1 MERKMSKYS
10 FQIQACIMEAM
21 SKHNK
26 IMPGPR
32 FNTIDGN
39 ILSIVKSFHD
49 SNTTFFMSNKQL
61 ANITI
66 SDPSTVQRSI
76 DRLVCA
82 GLLKR
87 ETSYTTGKQQR
98 ILIYQKDQV
107 QKLLELV

>member
-39 ILSIVKSFHD
+39 ILSIVKSFYD
-49 SNTTFFMSNKQL
+49 SGSVFFMSNQQL

-66 SDPSTVQRSI
+66 SSQSAVKRSI
-76 DRLVCA
+76 DRLLQA
-82 GLLKR
+82 GLIKK
-87 ETSYTTGKQQR
+87 ENHYVAGKPQR
-98 ILIYQKDQV
+98 ILIYQQDEV
-107 QKLLELV
+107 QKMLDLV

>member
-1 MERKMSKYS
+1 MSKYS

-26 IMPGPR
+26 IIPGQR

-39 ILSIVKSFHD
+39 ILSVVKSFHD
-49 SNTTFFMSNKQL
+49 SGTDFFMSNKQL

-82 GLLKR
+82 GLLKK
-87 ETSYTTGKQQR
+87 ETSYATGKLQR
-98 ILIYQKDQV
+98 ILIYQEDEV
-107 QKLLELV
+107 QKLLELI